1 MHDKFYVI
9 HKIINPKGMVMGD
22 GGFTEGVL
30 FVFFFDKGDA
40 TPPKFK
46 PWGSVYMNLTKTEK
60 TA

>member
-9 HKIINPKGMVMGD
+9 HKINNPKGMVRGD
-22 GGFTEGVL
+22 GHFTEGVL
-30 FVFFFDKGDA
+30 FVIFFAKGDA
-40 TPPKFK
+40 IRPQFK